1 MLPYQT
7 LEEAASALGRNL
19 TLPEKLW
26 FNYSANKSDL
36 LLFSHNTIF
45 LCLVFSLA
53 PLPYAFIELS
63 QSEYMTKFKV
73 QTKIKTSFSD
83 MFKCYKD
90 VMKTF
95 IFFVAPLQILSFPT
109 VKVKIPKPVKSWAYE
124 FEEISN
130 LGTKLWQ
137 GVGIRTSL
145 PLPSMWEMLS
155 QLVVY
160 FLIEDYTNY
169 WLHRLLHCKWGYE
182 KIHHVHHEYSSPFG
196 FAAPYAH
203 WAEILILGFP
213 TFLGPTMVPCHM
225 ITLYIWA
232 ILRHVEAIQTHSGY
246 EFPWSPTNLVP
257 FYVGAEYHD
266 YHHFVGRQSQ
276 SNFASVFTYCDYIYG
291 TDRGYRHHKQALNK
305 LKDM

>member
-26 FNYSANKSDL
+26 YNYSANKSDL
-36 LLFSHNTIF
+36 LLYSHNTIF
-45 LCLVFSLA
+45 LCFVFTLA
-53 PLPYAFIELS
+53 PLPYALIELS
-63 QSEYMTKFKV
+63 QSDYMTKFKV

-95 IFFVAPLQILSFPT
+95 IFAVVPLQILSFPT
-109 VKVKIPKPVKSWAYE
+109 LKWI
-124 FEEISN
+124 
-130 LGTKLWQ
+130 
-137 GVGIRTSL
+137 GIRTSL
-145 PLPSMWEMLS
+145 PLPSMWEILS

-182 KIHHVHHEYSSPFG
+182 KIHHVHHEYSAPFG

-225 ITLYIWA
+225 VTLFIWT
-232 ILRHVEAIQTHSGY
+232 ILRHLEAIQTHSGY
-246 EFPWSPTNLVP
+246 EFPWNPSNLVP

-305 LKDM
+305 VHIAHNVILVIT